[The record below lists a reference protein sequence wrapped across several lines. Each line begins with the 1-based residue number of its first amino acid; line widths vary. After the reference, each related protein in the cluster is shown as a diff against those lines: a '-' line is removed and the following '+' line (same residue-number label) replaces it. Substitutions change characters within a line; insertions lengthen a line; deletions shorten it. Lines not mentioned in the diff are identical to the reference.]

1 MFGMIAAL
9 VSGALMSIQGI
20 FNTQLTEKTG
30 SWLTNTFVQLT
41 GFLLCL
47 CIWMVKERKDA

>member
-1 MFGMIAAL
+1 MFGMIVAL

-30 SWLTNTFVQLT
+30 SW
-41 GFLLCL
+41 
-47 CIWMVKERKDA
+47 